1 MFDQHVGDDRPSQY
15 HVLWYPGRS
24 GSNLR
29 VDVSLLRGWC
39 RQWGYHFEQHSRVDH
54 ERADEPRAQVRVSF
68 AFGETAEQ
76 TLTHGDR
83 EYTFTTDRTPA
94 TFFELDE
101 CGEARL
107 KTWASERTLDLRE
120 IRIDGRD
127 LVFDAVSEPGPG
139 RVHGK
144 WLATTVETSKYWLT
158 G

>member
-1 MFDQHVGDDRPSQY
+1 MFDQHVGDDRPSEH
-15 HVLWYPGRS
+15 HVLWYEGRS
-24 GSNLR
+24 GSTLR
-29 VDVSLLRGWC
+29 IDVALLRGWA
-39 RQWGYHFEQHSRVDH
+39 RQWGYHVDRGRRVDH
-54 ERADEPRAQVRVSF
+54 DRAEEPREQCRVSF
-68 AFGETAEQ
+68 AFEETVEQ

-101 CGEARL
+101 RGAARL
-107 KTWASERTLDLRE
+107 KTWASERTMDLRE
-120 IRIDGRD
+120 LRIDGRD

-144 WLATTVETSKYWLT
+144 WLSTTVDRTRYWLT

>member
-1 MFDQHVGDDRPSQY
+1 MFDQHVGDDRPSPY
-15 HVLWYPGRS
+15 HVLWYAGRS
-24 GSNLR
+24 ESNLR
-29 VDVSLLRGWC
+29 IDPGLLRGWC
-39 RQWGYHFEQHSRVDH
+39 RRWGYDWKRHRRVDH
-54 ERADEPRAQVRVSF
+54 DRADEPREQARVSF
-68 AFGETAEQ
+68 AVEDTVEQ

-94 TFFELDE
+94 TFFELDD

-107 KTWASERTLDLRE
+107 KTWASERTLTLRTL
-120 IRIDGRD
+120 RIDGRD

-144 WLATTVETSKYWLT
+144 WLATTVERSEYWLT